1 MLSEW
6 ERLVAIKC
14 TNCFMKRNGVS
25 FYCFPKDPAARQ
37 ALWISAVG
45 RKNWMPNVYFWI
57 CSAHFISGEKSDD
70 PLTTGYVPML
80 FAYTGSPAKWTA
92 VGDLS
97 RYIEEVRPQNVER

>member
-1 MLSEW
+1 MLLEW
-6 ERLVAIKC
+6 ERLVAIEC
-14 TNCFMKRNGVS
+14 TNLFMKRSGVS

-45 RKNWMPNVYFWI
+45 RKNWIPNVYCWI

-70 PLTTGYVPML
+70 PLSPGYVRML
-80 FAYTGSPAKWTA
+80 FAYTGSPAKWKA